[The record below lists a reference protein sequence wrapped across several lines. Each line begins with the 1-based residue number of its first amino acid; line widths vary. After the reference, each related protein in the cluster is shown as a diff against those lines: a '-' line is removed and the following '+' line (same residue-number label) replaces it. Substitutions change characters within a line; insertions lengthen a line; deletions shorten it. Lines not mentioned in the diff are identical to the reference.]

1 MSQNRRY
8 LMQRSL
14 STTCWSDA
22 HSAHI
27 ATVTLP
33 AIILYLIVCPLFL
46 TLVKR
51 IWFFFSSFELIILLI
66 IISFFRSSRFFLFF
80 FKTLVRLRQQKVLYA
95 DDVNYKPHWTI
106 RYGFVFAGYEPKY
119 AWWEMVV
126 LIRKAAF
133 VLVTVFTR
141 PGKSMEGPVTL
152 QSQRALMFWFFFCCF
167 FSFFSGDGGTSDVR
181 GIGSHFKFIGTHSC
195 ESIRS

>member
-1 MSQNRRY
+1 
-8 LMQRSL
+8 L
-14 STTCWSDA
+14 
-22 HSAHI
+22 
-27 ATVTLP
+27 
-33 AIILYLIVCPLFL
+33 IIN
-46 TLVKR
+46 
-51 IWFFFSSFELIILLI
+51 FFFSFFPLF
-66 IISFFRSSRFFLFF
+66 SFFFF
-80 FKTLVRLRQQKVLYA
+80 FQTLVRLRQQKVLYA

-141 PGKSMEGPVTL
+141 PGESMEGPVTL
-152 QSQRALMFWFFFCCF
+152 QSQRALMFCFFFLLF
-167 FSFFSGDGGTSDVR
+167 LFFSGDGGTSDVR